1 MHRVYR
7 CSWWSSDIDWGVW
20 VVSSAWMTLAILLS
34 EAWRYLGWHWLWECC
49 ETPIVLVNGVLC
61 DFVKVKRLGIFFAK
75 SIVVTGEILISPV
88 AKGGLCFFI
97 DPCRRHE
104 GFVSTTNLQ
113 PVYTNTVNDVL
124 QWAVWTATDAVECL
138 QRALG
143 TREMCLLSYRHWK
156 GPFGLDSI
164 EKRQFK
170 RVRIWNKMGS
180 LGCNHDIDQRAVPRT
195 QSSALEHRVWL
206 N

>member
-1 MHRVYR
+1 MGCFECLNDFGDFIV
-7 CSWWSSDIDWGVW
+7 GGLKVFG
-20 VVSSAWMTLAILLS
+20 MTLTL
-34 EAWRYLGWHWLWECC
+34 RVLWNSDCVGEWGAFRFCQSKTTWYIFC
-49 ETPIVLVNGVLC
+49 QVGSSYWG
-61 DFVKVKRLGIFFAK
+61 DFNFPSSKR
-75 SIVVTGEILISPV
+75 
-88 AKGGLCFFI
+88 GLCFFI
-97 DPCRRHE
+97 DPCRRRE

-113 PVYTNTVNDVL
+113 PIYTNTVNDVL